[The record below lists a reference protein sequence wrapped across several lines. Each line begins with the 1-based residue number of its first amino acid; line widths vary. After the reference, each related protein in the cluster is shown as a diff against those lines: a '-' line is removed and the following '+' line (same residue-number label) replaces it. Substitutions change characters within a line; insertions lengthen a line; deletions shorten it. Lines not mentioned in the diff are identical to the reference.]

1 MHFPAAFSGKGEDVW
16 SLDERSSTSTRRTLV
31 GISKRLLHNI
41 LIFPAILADADLLAG
56 LADVCQIIHHH
67 AAAAARRSSAPVA
80 GLARPAHCVLHQL
93 GYHRILWQHISM
105 LSATVLLA

>member
-1 MHFPAAFSGKGEDVW
+1 MLAAAFSGKGQDVW

-41 LIFPAILADADLLAG
+41 LISTAILADADLLAG

-67 AAAAARRSSAPVA
+67 APSPA
-80 GLARPAHCVLHQL
+80 GR
-93 GYHRILWQHISM
+93 
-105 LSATVLLA
+105 